1 MAQMSPDDFI
11 EALESF
17 TESLKNSGSASQ
29 QHAEGMMKA
38 AGIDIKAAEA
48 QMLAWKKLG
57 SSTAEMA
64 KGMYKGA
71 NSAQSMAASLD
82 VVSTGLDVVL
92 TTFFPQAK
100 LLVKALSFIAKAT
113 IGAAKVIAD
122 QAQAEF
128 KAYQDLNRVGA
139 AGTQGLQGV
148 FDTVQKF
155 GYNVNEL
162 DKMVALVAENSQSLA
177 QFGGTASRGTA
188 EFANAMNQLTHGPAA
203 VELETLGKL
212 PEDINKAGASLI
224 RQQVMLGRTQLDVGN
239 NLTSQTKQYVLEL
252 DRLQR
257 LTGLSADAIQKKQE
271 EALYDSAY
279 AAYLDELIESGEA
292 GQKQADYIKAVLLTL
307 PDEYAKMARRG
318 IGGDVA
324 AYGQLNF
331 LMPSLM
337 ANLRDGSA
345 TLVNTV
351 ETNSKELEASRK
363 AFRSSY
369 QVAADGMEEFTGK
382 YVTMT
387 QAISMSA
394 NFRKRVEEVGRDVAE
409 AELQQDIKNM
419 ATSAVNERERTANL
433 QTMVQ
438 NGVKP
443 ATDALAGLA
452 EAANRLTSWLPGSK
466 GATTGAGATTGV
478 QIVGSAEAR
487 AKAEAYYGKKMSDAE
502 FSALIKATHAE
513 ASAGKGSQQEQ
524 AMIMASIL
532 NRARTDAGGIKGALE
547 VKGAFQAVTGTFDK
561 AAKSWTGP
569 SKNYLQGPDKDRLKL
584 IEGSTELLD
593 KISREQKNFTA
604 ADPRAYGPGTNIGYR
619 NNMLAAGGQVIGGTV
634 FQTGMPSGPTNKYE
648 TPTSNI
654 KPTTTLPEG
663 NEQSKTAAR
672 DTESENILAGF
683 TSSLREV
690 MEPMERKLSSIDDS
704 AKKSLQYQAK

>member
-48 QMLAWKKLG
+48 QMAAWKKLG

-113 IGAAKVIAD
+113 FGAAKVIAD

-212 PEDINKAGASLI
+212 PEDINKAGASFI

-239 NLTSQTKQYVLEL
+239 NLTGQTKQYVLEL

-279 AAYLDELIESGEA
+279 ASYLDQLMESGEA

-324 AYGQLNF
+324 AYDQLNF
-331 LMPSLM
+331 IMPSLM

-351 ETNSKELEASRK
+351 ETNERELRRFKNE
-363 AFRSSY
+363 FGPSY
-369 QVAADGMEEFTGK
+369 QVAADAMEQFGGK
-382 YVTMT
+382 FITTT
-387 QAISMSA
+387 QAISMAA

-433 QTMVQ
+433 QNMVQ

-452 EAANRLTSWLPGSK
+452 EAANRLTSFLPGSK

-634 FQTGMPSGPTNKYE
+634 FQTGMPSGPTDKYE

-690 MEPMERKLSSIDDS
+690 MEPMERRLSGIEDNT
-704 AKKSLQYQAK
+704 KKSAQAQNR